1 MKIDRSGTV
10 IAGLGLLFLLA
21 AFTLLISQRSSPV
34 ALVPATPVVNSV
46 GSATASVLPPT
57 EHSLSLTQ
65 VEPVTS
71 PVSSTVG
78 ITTSHIVSARWQQF
92 SSKTAGYT
100 LLYPQ
105 NSMVSSLKLLP
116 STIEH
121 TQITLPSSRDNLRII
136 IDIRVYDNSLG
147 NTVNSF
153 LAGLYEQ
160 IYGKT
165 ITDAKLQELMS
176 RPLTIAGTTGYELA
190 MLIGSTELQIVIP
203 HKNNFYFFT
212 LVHEFGPVTSS
223 AEDIEKFK
231 HVVNTINFK

>member
-92 SSKTAGYT
+92 QVKLVSIPSPIHLLLLHNSHHRLLLLSISKLV
-100 LLYPQ
+100 LLHP
-105 NSMVSSLKLLP
+105 KLSNHLL
-116 STIEH
+116 H
-121 TQITLPSSRDNLRII
+121 L
-136 IDIRVYDNSLG
+136 
-147 NTVNSF
+147 
-153 LAGLYEQ
+153 
-160 IYGKT
+160 
-165 ITDAKLQELMS
+165 
-176 RPLTIAGTTGYELA
+176 
-190 MLIGSTELQIVIP
+190 LI
-203 HKNNFYFFT
+203 
-212 LVHEFGPVTSS
+212 
-223 AEDIEKFK
+223 
-231 HVVNTINFK
+231 